1 LLKGIIIQSGG
12 EDYIWSVVED
22 LTLQKNKEAEVISIA
37 KELRQLIDTA
47 NAPIFGIVTEGNINE
62 WNHAI
67 EKLTKYKKE
76 EVIGKNLVSEAHQIS
91 VNKVFDNAIK
101 GVKTSN
107 FEFPIYTK
115 DKKRVMILLN
125 PNPRRNIDGK
135 ITGVISVGQDITE
148 IVDYREELE
157 TKIKE
162 RTKKLNIA
170 KKKEK
175 ELNEL
180 KSKFV
185 SMTSHEFRTPLSTI
199 NFAAG
204 SVKKYWEKLDVYSR
218 NKKLDKIENQV
229 KHMTNLLDDIL
240 IIGKAETNN
249 GKSNFELLNFNE
261 FILPIIEEVQ
271 TINNST
277 NKITLLNKNTESTI
291 FIDQKIGRNIFIK
304 PV

>member
-1 LLKGIIIQSGG
+1 MMLLNANPR
-12 EDYIWSVVED
+12 
-22 LTLQKNKEAEVISIA
+22 KNI
-37 KELRQLIDTA
+37 
-47 NAPIFGIVTEGNINE
+47 EGN
-62 WNHAI
+62 
-67 EKLTKYKKE
+67 
-76 EVIGKNLVSEAHQIS
+76 
-91 VNKVFDNAIK
+91 
-101 GVKTSN
+101 
-107 FEFPIYTK
+107 
-115 DKKRVMILLN
+115 
-125 PNPRRNIDGK
+125 
-135 ITGVISVGQDITE
+135 ITGVICVGQDISE
-148 IVDYREELE
+148 IVSYREELE

-170 KKKEK
+170 LKKAE

-291 FIDQKIGRNIFIK
+291 FIDQKIGRNIFINLLINAIKFSPGKKEVILEVNSKNKMIQIKVIDFGIGIKKEEYENIFK
-304 PV
+304 PFYRGENVDSIQGNGLGLSIVKNAVQLSGGEIKFESVVNKGTTFIINLKNVKQ